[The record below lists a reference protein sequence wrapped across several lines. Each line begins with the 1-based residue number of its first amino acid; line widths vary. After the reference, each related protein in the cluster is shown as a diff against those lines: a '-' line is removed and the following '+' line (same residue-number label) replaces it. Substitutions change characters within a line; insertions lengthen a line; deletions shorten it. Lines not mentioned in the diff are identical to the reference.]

1 VIYYWWTGKD
11 QIYLLYAYQKNNQ
24 TDLTQEQIRQL
35 GKLVERS
42 YAMNEQGFDE
52 LLNSVRWMG
61 RHMRGE
67 DDNGRTTRIPDP
79 DVKAIRETTGLSQ
92 SQFAL
97 MIGVKLKTLQNW
109 EQKRVR
115 PAGPARALLQ
125 IVSVDPHAAIRA
137 LHGHAA

>member
-1 VIYYWWTGKD
+1 
-11 QIYLLYAYQKNNQ
+11 
-24 TDLTQEQIRQL
+24 
-35 GKLVERS
+35 
-42 YAMNEQGFDE
+42 MNDQGFEE
-52 LLNSVRWMG
+52 LMESVRWMG

-67 DDNGRTTRIPDP
+67 EGDGRITHIPDP
-79 DVKAIRETTGLSQ
+79 NVKAIRETTGLSQ

-125 IVSVDPHAAIRA
+125 IVAVDPRAAIRA
-137 LHGHAA
+137 LKGHAA